1 MKSAGLVCVLI
12 AILLMNLSLGIPGH
26 STAVKLAAEHPGAV
40 TSSATTKHVP
50 ADLQI
55 DRETASLPRPDF
67 SSPAALPPPPLTAAT
82 ENSYQTEAPND
93 LRRAPLDLLQL
104 QHVLRI

>member
-26 STAVKLAAEHPGAV
+26 GTAVRPAAESPGV
-40 TSSATTKHVP
+40 ETSAATTKHVP

-55 DRETASLPRPDF
+55 DRETASLPRPDI
-67 SSPAALPPPPLTAAT
+67 SSPAAVPRPPLNAAT
-82 ENSYQTEAPND
+82 ENSYRTEAPND
-93 LRRAPLDLLQL
+93 LHRAPLDLLQL

>member
-1 MKSAGLVCVLI
+1 MKSAGFGCVLI

-26 STAVKLAAEHPGAV
+26 STVVSPASEHSGAATSGA
-40 TSSATTKHVP
+40 ATKHIP

-55 DRETASLPRPDF
+55 DRETASLPRPDV
-67 SSPAALPPPPLTAAT
+67 SSPASVPLLPLTAAL
-82 ENSYQTEAPND
+82 ENSHHCVTPDD
-93 LRRAPLDLLQL
+93 LHHARLDLLQL